1 MLWLQ
6 GGHDDGQ
13 ADSFRAF
20 RGVGFRSRLDGAGGG
35 KLSRRLPVRSVNRT
49 ITATNDATYSAAC
62 GTGGT
67 GQATAHAEISLL
79 EVSASTGGSA
89 TPAQSL
95 APARYTDQVT
105 LPPGEQYAIVSLLL
119 NGSITQTSGTGSL
132 MLTLKAGST
141 SSQLRFSAPAG
152 QTTTITNQVF
162 TAGPIFVTGKSFRY
176 TAEIDASA
184 RGGTASS
191 QLTTGLFGTASR
203 ALPRVYRDGT
213 DSEGPT
219 NFQTG
224 ALPRRP
230 VRQNQA
236 GSPLDSAGAYC

>member
-1 MLWLQ
+1 MMMDKLILL
-6 GGHDDGQ
+6 GIFAASGFA
-13 ADSFRAF
+13 ADSMVQVAVNFP
-20 RGVGFRSRLDGAGGG
+20 GGCPYG
-35 KLSRRLPVRSVNRT
+35 PVNRT

-67 GQATAHAEISLL
+67 AQATAHAEISLL
-79 EVSASTGGSA
+79 EVSASTGGSP

-95 APARYTDQVT
+95 ASARYTDQVT

-132 MLTLKAGST
+132 VLTLKAGST

-162 TAGPIFVTGKSFRY
+162 TTGPIFVTGKSFRY
-176 TAEIDASA
+176 TVEIDASA

-191 QLTTGLFGTASR
+191 QLTAGLFGTA
-203 ALPRVYRDGT
+203 
-213 DSEGPT
+213 
-219 NFQTG
+219 Q
-224 ALPRRP
+224 
-230 VRQNQA
+230 
-236 GSPLDSAGAYC
+236 